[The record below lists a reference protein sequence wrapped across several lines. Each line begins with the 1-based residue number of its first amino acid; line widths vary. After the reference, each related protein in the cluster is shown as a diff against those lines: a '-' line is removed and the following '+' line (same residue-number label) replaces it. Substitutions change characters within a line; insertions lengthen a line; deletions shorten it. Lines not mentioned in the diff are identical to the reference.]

1 MRGGTEMAT
10 RLGKMGMRTAT
21 GALVAAAPVMA
32 ACSLGP
38 TYDEWAAT
46 DGAAGR
52 INLDEVQEAFKKADS
67 ATDFERRVNEIYEGD
82 GIVLIR
88 ARQDPDGLVL
98 EGWEDLNKSFVIDDT
113 EDDKLFE
120 IVERNKQHN
129 MRGYGGN
136 GYYNSGFGAG
146 NFLFTYMILSSIGP
160 RGYGYST
167 SRGYAQG
174 GLTRQRNSYRSS
186 NRYRSQVSRNSKYF
200 SANKS
205 RFTGSRYSTA
215 RQSYQST
222 QKSTGGFKS
231 SSTGVR
237 SRWGASSRSGGFR
250 GGSRGRGGGF
260 RGFGG
265 GQVII
270 GPARG

>member
-1 MRGGTEMAT
+1 
-10 RLGKMGMRTAT
+10 MRTAT

-120 IVERNKQHN
+120 IVERTSSTICAGMGQRVLQQRLR
-129 MRGYGGN
+129 RGQ
-136 GYYNSGFGAG
+136 FPLHLHDTLLDRPARVR
-146 NFLFTYMILSSIGP
+146 LLH
-160 RGYGYST
+160 
-167 SRGYAQG
+167 
-174 GLTRQRNSYRSS
+174 
-186 NRYRSQVSRNSKYF
+186 VSRL
-200 SANKS
+200 
-205 RFTGSRYSTA
+205 RP
-215 RQSYQST
+215 
-222 QKSTGGFKS
+222 
-231 SSTGVR
+231 
-237 SRWGASSRSGGFR
+237 
-250 GGSRGRGGGF
+250 GRPD
-260 RGFGG
+260 
-265 GQVII
+265 Q
-270 GPARG
+270 AA